1 MNSIACLYL
10 WYLYPFFA
18 YKSPIVLQLSKF
30 EQSAQVSYPI
40 SLKQQILILHFAFSI
55 SLSPVSNPNLHPLQN
70 PSINGLQ
77 VLQYAPQH
85 PIYLF

>member
-1 MNSIACLYL
+1 MTLNGAIWSEDIQ
-10 WYLYPFFA
+10 FI
-18 YKSPIVLQLSKF
+18 S
-30 EQSAQVSYPI
+30 EQSAQVSYLI
-40 SLKQQILILHFAFSI
+40 SLKQQILILYLAFSI
-55 SLSPVSNPNLHPLQN
+55 SLSPVSNPNLHPLQY